1 MRAVIDLE
9 HTIDVLARHSMLQE
23 WGSPFEADGGVKQ
36 DYVKEFAEHLHTY
49 RQLLTSTTLEGY
61 FLDNLW
67 RVDDVGDR
75 YTCTRD
81 KAMDVLRIALTNEGT
96 MSQVHDAIKWTAED
110 MGLVERKE
118 EGL

>member
-23 WGSPFEADGGVKQ
+23 WGRPFEANGEVKEQ
-36 DYVKEFAEHLHTY
+36 FVKEFEEHLTTY

-61 FLDNLW
+61 FTENLW
-67 RVDDVGDR
+67 RVDDVADR
-75 YTCTRD
+75 YICTRD
-81 KAMDVLRIALTNEGT
+81 KAMDILRVALTNEGT

>member
-23 WGSPFEADGGVKQ
+23 WGNPFEADGEVKQ
-36 DYVKEFAEHLHTY
+36 DYVKEFAEHLQTY

-61 FLDNLW
+61 FIDNLW
-67 RVDDVGDR
+67 NVDDVGDK
-75 YTCTRD
+75 YICTRD
-81 KAMDVLRIALTNEGT
+81 RAMDVLRIALTNEGT

>member
-9 HTIDVLARHSMLQE
+9 HTIDVLARYSMLQE
-23 WGSPFEADGGVKQ
+23 WGSPFEADGEVKQ
-36 DYVKEFAEHLHTY
+36 DYVKEFDEHLTTY
-49 RQLLTSTTLEGY
+49 RQLLTSVTLEGY

-67 RVDDVGDR
+67 SVDDVGGR

-96 MSQVHDAIKWTAED
+96 MSQVHNAIKWTAED